1 MFFHSRFID
10 AFITKRKICFVIMEQ
25 LIINIK
31 DSSKLSFFMQ
41 LIKQLDFVEVEKAEK
56 KKSAD
61 KYDFFSSA
69 GLWANREVNA
79 KEIRKQAWDR
89 QK

>member
-1 MFFHSRFID
+1 
-10 AFITKRKICFVIMEQ
+10 MEQ
-25 LIINIK
+25 LILNIK
-31 DSSKLSFFMQ
+31 DSSKLSFLMQ
-41 LIKQLDFVEVEKAEK
+41 LIKQLDFVEVEKVK
-56 KKSAD
+56 KKKAAA

-79 KEIRKQAWDR
+79 KELRKQAWNR